1 VIPPVPEPHVHEH
14 AHEHG
19 GAGPHAHPHA
29 HEPGVAGSAAA
40 APGPDGRGTV
50 ELEHVHFRYPDGF
63 EALGGVDLRIAA
75 GEKVA
80 LVGPNGAGKS
90 TLMLQLN
97 GTLRPAHGSVRVAG
111 MAVGKDTIRRV
122 RSEVGL
128 VFQDPDDQLFSPTVF
143 DDVAFGPL
151 HMGLPAEEVH
161 RRVDLALAAVGMA
174 AFAHRVPHRMSLGQR
189 KRVALATVLS
199 MDPSIL
205 VFDEPSA
212 GLDPRGRRELI
223 GLLRSLDQTMLVSTH
238 DMRLVAEVFPRTVV
252 MDGGLIVADG
262 PTSRLMADIAVLEA
276 HGLEAP

>member
-1 VIPPVPEPHVHEH
+1 VTTEPPVHEHVHVHE
-14 AHEHG
+14 G
-19 GAGPHAHPHA
+19 VDPHAHPHA
-29 HEPGVAGSAAA
+29 HEHEATPP
-40 APGPDGRGTV
+40 APGTDGTAGRGTV

-63 EALGGVDLRIAA
+63 EALCGVDLRIGP

-111 MAVGKDTIRRV
+111 LAVGKETIRRV

-151 HMGLPAEEVH
+151 HMGLPADEVH
-161 RRVDLALAAVGMA
+161 RRVERALAAVGMA

-223 GLLRSLDQTMLVSTH
+223 ALLRGLDQTVLGSTH
-238 DMRLVAEVFPRTVV
+238 DMRLVAEVFPRTIV
-252 MDGGLIVADG
+252 MDGGVVVADG
-262 PTSRLMADIAVLEA
+262 PTSAILADEALLEA